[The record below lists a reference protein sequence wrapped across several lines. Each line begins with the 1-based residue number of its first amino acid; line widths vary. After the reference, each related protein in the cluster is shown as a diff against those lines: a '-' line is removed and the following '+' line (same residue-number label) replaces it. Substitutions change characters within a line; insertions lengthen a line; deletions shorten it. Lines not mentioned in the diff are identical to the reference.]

1 MQPQE
6 SDIFGEGSEDIR
18 RSVHDVTAAIISVR
32 ALAETLAEHVPT
44 LVAMSRAKNSAK
56 QSQIPPTT
64 LDSLPSIP
72 SAMIKL
78 CEIAREALL
87 AFDNRPGA
95 TGNVTE
101 AACGITGTATD
112 WASRPYEPI
121 GCAGASVLVVEDDET
136 LRSVLLQRLQARG
149 VRATSASQGDEAL
162 RLLDKTDFDLVLM
175 DLRLPG
181 MSGWETTKRLR
192 EKESARGRYTFIVG
206 LTASPMLQDHARAK
220 AVGMDDVLVKPL
232 DESALQWIVERV
244 SGSLT

>member
-6 SDIFGEGSEDIR
+6 FDIFDEDTDKIR

-44 LVAMSRAKNSAK
+44 LVAMSRAKNAAK
-56 QSQIPPTT
+56 QSHIPPTT

-87 AFDNRPGA
+87 NFDSQ
-95 TGNVTE
+95 TGGIENVSE
-101 AACGITGTATD
+101 AATYGPARTARD
-112 WASRPYEPI
+112 SVRSRPYVQV
-121 GCAGASVLVVEDDET
+121 GCAGARILVVEDDET
-136 LRSVLLQRLQARG
+136 VRSVLLQRLQAQGFR
-149 VRATSASQGDEAL
+149 VTSASHGEEAL

-181 MSGWETTKRLR
+181 MSGWETAKRLR
-192 EKESARGRYTFIVG
+192 EKESAQGRHTLIVG
-206 LTASPMLQDHARAK
+206 VTASPMLQDHARAK
-220 AVGMDDVLVKPL
+220 AAGMDDVLVKPI
-232 DESALQWIVERV
+232 DELALRSI
-244 SGSLT
+244 LTAWVAV